1 MQRWEIPASLAGF
14 LLLPATV
21 YVTPRR
27 LRKPPPVLA
36 CSAALHLASLCSFR
50 LYGVAPLLL

>member
-1 MQRWEIPASLAGF
+1 MQRRELSASLAGF

-27 LRKPPPVLA
+27 PRKPPLSQLRVQGGILPFLI
-36 CSAALHLASLCSFR
+36 SLLPYIIIS
-50 LYGVAPLLL
+50 LLL